1 METRFVSLTFGEFL
15 LLENNGK
22 IDRRVILSRKKST
35 LCTVIEIGP
44 CPLPKQRQHFL
55 KTTLQSRGLIWTH
68 ECVFCLFSRCLST
81 QLDCSN
87 CVVKI
92 RFVFILISCQAVQ
105 TASSFVFSQS
115 CGLLPIGDHK
125 FWILQWAFTAIR
137 PPCSD
142 R

>member
-15 LLENNGK
+15 LRENNGK

-68 ECVFCLFSRCLST
+68 ECVF
-81 QLDCSN
+81 
-87 CVVKI
+87 
-92 RFVFILISCQAVQ
+92 
-105 TASSFVFSQS
+105 
-115 CGLLPIGDHK
+115 LP
-125 FWILQWAFTAIR
+125 F
-137 PPCSD
+137 
-142 R
+142 